1 MSLRGPSLLRT
12 SNELHHSSKVKI
24 GDVQSRN
31 RLNSIRIHAIEHLV
45 PCDSLAFETVPCLLE
60 CSFNIGVELLVLD
73 VPSPAFRKYHFMQLV
88 QTRNQWLAVFSIVTV
103 HHIKNIFRYLTSFRL
118 RQFFGVCVVPLL
130 ILGNDPAFHLA
141 LLIQTIIVY
150 ADPEKHPEEGLQIVH
165 EAMRLA
171 KKRPD
176 GHEDLG
182 ASLAWCTGS
191 LIITCLVGKVEID
204 EETVIFVLCEHHV
217 ANRYITVE
225 DPSIQ

>member
-1 MSLRGPSLLRT
+1 MRDAT
-12 SNELHHSSKVKI
+12 I
-24 GDVQSRN
+24 G
-31 RLNSIRIHAIEHLV
+31 E
-45 PCDSLAFETVPCLLE
+45 
-60 CSFNIGVELLVLD
+60 LD
-73 VPSPAFRKYHFMQLV
+73 VGKWVGSEIIQFSFVLGRLSIMLQLSQVLSCLFKYRDHPGIKLV
-88 QTRNQWLAVFSIVTV
+88 VVLRLWCTTGKDNLVEFSQTMDKRLAVIGEVDIHGSENAVQ
-103 HHIKNIFRYLTSFRL
+103 YLPAFRL

-165 EAMRLA
+165 EAMRVA
-171 KKRPD
+171 KKRPN

-204 EETVIFVLCEHHV
+204 EETAIFVLCEHHV